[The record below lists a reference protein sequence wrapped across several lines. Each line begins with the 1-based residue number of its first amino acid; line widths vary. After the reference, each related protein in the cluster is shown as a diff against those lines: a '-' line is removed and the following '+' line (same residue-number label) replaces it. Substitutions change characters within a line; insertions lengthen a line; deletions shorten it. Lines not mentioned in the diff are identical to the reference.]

1 MKTVAFTAFAVA
13 LLALAVQPAGAATN
27 AIGANIKCP
36 HDEPVVGI
44 NETKMLYATQAQM
57 QKATAG
63 KSPTQVQAMMKQYN
77 VKLMCLSQA
86 KAFGA
91 TQASAKSGPVIP
103 GGMGNADSGGMYQR

>member
-1 MKTVAFTAFAVA
+1 MKNVGIATLAAA

-36 HDEPVVGI
+36 HDEPVVGM
-44 NETKMLYATQAQM
+44 NENKMLYATQAQM
-57 QKATAG
+57 QKVTAG
-63 KSPTQVQAMMKQYN
+63 KSPSQVQAMMKQYN
-77 VKLMCLSQA
+77 VKLVCLSQA

-103 GGMGNADSGGMYQR
+103 GGMGNANSGGVYAR